1 MTPLGRSRR
10 RKAPGSRDLVGRDLA
25 RVRIPRG
32 RGSRPLAAL
41 LIGALIA
48 GMGLVALRI
57 DILRL
62 RYGLAESI
70 ETEKA
75 LLENQRVWTARK
87 ETLLD
92 PSRLAKLARQRG
104 FARPAQAIQ
113 LRPLRLASSHR
124 P

>member
-1 MTPLGRSRR
+1 MTPFRRLR
-10 RKAPGSRDLVGRDLA
+10 RKVSGSRNLVGRDLA
-25 RVRIPRG
+25 RVRTPR
-32 RGSRPLAAL
+32 RRTSRPLAAL

-75 LLENQRVWTARK
+75 LLENQRIWTARR

-104 FARPAQAIQ
+104 FARPAQVIQ
-113 LRPLRLASSHR
+113 LQPLRLASSHR